1 MQLPGVCVCSA
12 VLACK
17 VVWPLCAA
25 QAFPP
30 YKCAGFILH
39 VCAVSVLLS
48 LYVCCA
54 CAAVAGDRQEAAVKV
69 AAAVGIAPSDVHAG
83 IKPAG
88 KAALVEQLKASGRK
102 VAMVGDGINDT
113 AALAAADVGM
123 AMAGGVDAA
132 SDVAK
137 VVLMGDQ
144 LHQVGLWAQVDHTAT
159 ATATAAATV
168 LSVQSWC
175 ALGTVTAWHSD
186 GFTELHWS
194 TAACVRPITLL
205 TLVSHSS
212 CV

>member
-1 MQLPGVCVCSA
+1 
-12 VLACK
+12 
-17 VVWPLCAA
+17 
-25 QAFPP
+25 
-30 YKCAGFILH
+30 
-39 VCAVSVLLS
+39 
-48 LYVCCA
+48 
-54 CAAVAGDRQEAAVKV
+54 V

-144 LHQVGLWAQVDHTAT
+144 LHQVCFHG
-159 ATATAAATV
+159 
-168 LSVQSWC
+168 
-175 ALGTVTAWHSD
+175 G
-186 GFTELHWS
+186 
-194 TAACVRPITLL
+194 
-205 TLVSHSS
+205 
-212 CV
+212 

>member
-1 MQLPGVCVCSA
+1 MRALNAQQTDLVEPSDSFA
-12 VLACK
+12 S
-17 VVWPLCAA
+17 LCTSLT
-25 QAFPP
+25 PP
-30 YKCAGFILH
+30 M
-39 VCAVSVLLS
+39 LL
-48 LYVCCA
+48 YF
-54 CAAVAGDRQEAAVKV
+54 AGDRQEAAVKV

-144 LHQVGLWAQVDHTAT
+144 LHQVWPMRISLA
-159 ATATAAATV
+159 
-168 LSVQSWC
+168 
-175 ALGTVTAWHSD
+175 
-186 GFTELHWS
+186 
-194 TAACVRPITLL
+194 L
-205 TLVSHSS
+205 TLPMF
-212 CV
+212 

>member
-1 MQLPGVCVCSA
+1 
-12 VLACK
+12 
-17 VVWPLCAA
+17 
-25 QAFPP
+25 
-30 YKCAGFILH
+30 
-39 VCAVSVLLS
+39 LLFFF
-48 LYVCCA
+48 
-54 CAAVAGDRQEAAVKV
+54 AGDRQEAAVKV

-144 LHQVGLWAQVDHTAT
+144 LHQVRFHG
-159 ATATAAATV
+159 
-168 LSVQSWC
+168 
-175 ALGTVTAWHSD
+175 
-186 GFTELHWS
+186 
-194 TAACVRPITLL
+194 
-205 TLVSHSS
+205 S
-212 CV
+212 CQPASQ

>member
-1 MQLPGVCVCSA
+1 
-12 VLACK
+12 
-17 VVWPLCAA
+17 
-25 QAFPP
+25 
-30 YKCAGFILH
+30 
-39 VCAVSVLLS
+39 VLLS
-48 LYVCCA
+48 KYVCCA
-54 CAAVAGDRQEAAVKV
+54 CAAAAGDRQEAAVKV

-144 LHQVGLWAQVDHTAT
+144 LHQVGVRPQGTCITVAID
-159 ATATAAATV
+159 TAA
-168 LSVQSWC
+168 SVARGSRTT
-175 ALGTVTAWHSD
+175 AGRFLG
-186 GFTELHWS
+186 
-194 TAACVRPITLL
+194 RLL
-205 TLVSHSS
+205 
-212 CV
+212 